1 MSSTPKEDLQEIK
14 KIRAQL
20 LRLAYEK
27 IALQRTLASQEAA
40 REREET

>member
-1 MSSTPKEDLQEIK
+1 MTTTPKEDLQEIE

-20 LRLAYEK
+20 LRAAYEK
-27 IALQRTLASQEAA
+27 IALQHLLATQKAA